1 MRQRVNQ
8 DERDL
13 SEKTIMESRGS
24 AHTSARGQGGA
35 GATDIWVRFKIRLEG
50 HDKRDELGES
60 VDPHEMN
67 ASEETG
73 R

>member
-1 MRQRVNQ
+1 
-8 DERDL
+8 
-13 SEKTIMESRGS
+13 MESRGS